1 MEWNYLKIEANKSHD
16 TAHLPSRLM
25 HVVRVHITHYS
36 TCAVGVLHLAVTV
49 LHVVSKT
56 AGVLVLVHFLLLSY
70 YF

>member
-16 TAHLPSRLM
+16 TAHLTSRLM

-49 LHVVSKT
+49 L
-56 AGVLVLVHFLLLSY
+56 
-70 YF
+70 